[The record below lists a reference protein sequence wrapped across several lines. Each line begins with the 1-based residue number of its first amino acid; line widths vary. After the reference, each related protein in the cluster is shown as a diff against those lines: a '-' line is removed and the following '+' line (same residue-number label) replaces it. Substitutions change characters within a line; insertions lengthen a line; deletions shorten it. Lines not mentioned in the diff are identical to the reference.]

1 MKFRIE
7 RDVLTDAVSWAA
19 RALPSRPTIPV
30 LAALRLEADVDAGTV
45 RVAGYDHTI
54 FGEVSFPADVAAPG
68 VALVSGR
75 LLADITRSLPARA
88 IEVVAEAGR
97 VSLTCGSSRF
107 TLQSLPVED
116 YPALPEIPPTVGT
129 IAGADLAEAVAQ
141 VAVASGK
148 DDMLPV
154 LTGVR
159 VEIDGQSLTLAAT
172 DRYRLAVRHLQWD
185 PRSPDVSVVA
195 LVPARALAD
204 TAKTFGSDDVEI
216 GLGESGLVGLSTPD
230 RRSTTVL
237 LDGEFPKYKTL
248 FPSESATVARVD
260 TGALVEAVKRVALV
274 TDRHSPVRLTF
285 DTDEVRLEA
294 ASGEDAA
301 AVESVPSQLSGDGL
315 TIGFNPHYLLDGLGA
330 LDAPVAV
337 LSFTHPSKPVVLQG
351 ASSIDEQSN
360 ADYRYLLMPVRL
372 AG

>member
-7 RDVLTDAVSWAA
+7 RDVLADAVTWAA

-30 LAALRLEADVDAGTV
+30 LAALRLEADADVV

-54 FGEVSFPADVAAPG
+54 FGEVSFDADVADPG
-68 VALVSGR
+68 VVLVSGR
-75 LLADITRSLPARA
+75 LLADITRSLPPRS
-88 IEVVAEAGR
+88 IDLVAEAGR

-116 YPALPEIPPTVGT
+116 YPVLPQLPPTVGR
-129 IAGADLAEAVAQ
+129 IAGAHLAEAVGQ
-141 VAVASGK
+141 VAVAAGK

-159 VEIDGQSLTLAAT
+159 IEIDGDSLTLAAT
-172 DRYRLAVRHLQWD
+172 DRYRLAVRELRWE
-185 PRSPDVSVVA
+185 PTTPNSSAVA
-195 LVPARALAD
+195 LVPSRALAD
-204 TAKTFGSDDVEI
+204 TAKTFGTDDVEI
-216 GLGESGLVGLSTPD
+216 GLGDGGLFGLATSD

-248 FPSESATVARVD
+248 FPSESATVARVG
-260 TGALVEAVKRVALV
+260 TAALVESVKRVALV
-274 TDRHSPVRLTF
+274 TDRHSPVRLSF
-285 DTDEVRLEA
+285 DVDEVRLEA

-301 AVESVPSQLSGDGL
+301 AVESLPAQLSGDGL

-330 LDAPVAV
+330 LDTSVAV

-351 ASSIDEQSN
+351 ASSMDD
-360 ADYRYLLMPVRL
+360 AAGPDYRYLLMPVRL